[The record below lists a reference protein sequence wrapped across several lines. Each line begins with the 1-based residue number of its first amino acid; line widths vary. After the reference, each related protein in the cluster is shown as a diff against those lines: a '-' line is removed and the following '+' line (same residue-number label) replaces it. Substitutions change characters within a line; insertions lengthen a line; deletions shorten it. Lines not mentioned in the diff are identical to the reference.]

1 MTRASE
7 AQDDKRL
14 LRGAACVVAFALD
27 LAPETFFRPTRGSTR
42 EAEARQI
49 LLAVVRRAAA
59 ISRHDITVQR
69 LGRAIGR
76 DRTSVA
82 HALSKIENACE
93 VDGDVDAF
101 VDALADLTRKLLAIS
116 AVSSAAIAD
125 AERRAATE
133 DEPP

>member
-1 MTRASE
+1 MTQAAE

-14 LRGAACVVAFALD
+14 LRGAACVVAFAFD

-49 LLAVVRRAAA
+49 LLAVVRRAATIA
-59 ISRHDITVQR
+59 RYEITVQR

-82 HALSKIENACE
+82 HALTKIEAACE
-93 VDGDVDAF
+93 VDSDVDAF
-101 VDALADLTRKLLAIS
+101 IDTLADLTRKLLAIS
-116 AVSSAAIAD
+116 AVSASAIAD
-125 AERRAATE
+125 AERRAAA
-133 DEPP
+133 DDNPF